1 MCLGMADV
9 GCRCL
14 HTTEPVH
21 TTPIYSYTKG
31 HEALWAL
38 MGVSVR
44 RPMLLKQ
51 IGPIV
56 DKRPVRRQLD
66 GYEEEEYPDRSG
78 PDLYRAMRGYPRMGS
93 GDRCGL
99 QLPDPGFALSR
110 IRSTAVCYRSRNW
123 ECLEICAERWKTVV
137 DLWPGDRVLNL
148 NMEVPRSGVQ
158 GTQPRYRIR

>member
-1 MCLGMADV
+1 MCGTVARGAV
-9 GCRCL
+9 Q
-14 HTTEPVH
+14 
-21 TTPIYSYTKG
+21 IKAS
-31 HEALWAL
+31 
-38 MGVSVR
+38 
-44 RPMLLKQ
+44 LLKQ

-56 DKRPVRRQLD
+56 DKQPVRRQLD

-137 DLWPGDRVLNL
+137 DLWPRDRVNNL
-148 NMEVPRSGVQ
+148 NIEVQRSGVHDLIVLLRRL
-158 GTQPRYRIR
+158 GTGVFLQAYFYRRRSIVKAGAGAGGV

>member
-1 MCLGMADV
+1 
-9 GCRCL
+9 
-14 HTTEPVH
+14 
-21 TTPIYSYTKG
+21 
-31 HEALWAL
+31 
-38 MGVSVR
+38 
-44 RPMLLKQ
+44 LLKQ

-56 DKRPVRRQLD
+56 DKQPVRRQLD

>member
-1 MCLGMADV
+1 M
-9 GCRCL
+9 
-14 HTTEPVH
+14 
-21 TTPIYSYTKG
+21 
-31 HEALWAL
+31 
-38 MGVSVR
+38 
-44 RPMLLKQ
+44 KQ

-78 PDLYRAMRGYPRMGS
+78 SDLYRAMRGYPRMGS

-148 NMEVPRSGVQ
+148 NVEVPRSGVQ
-158 GTQPRYRIR
+158 EYIVLFRRLGFTSAAGYSYWRISIGGGVL

>member
-1 MCLGMADV
+1 M
-9 GCRCL
+9 
-14 HTTEPVH
+14 
-21 TTPIYSYTKG
+21 TTPVG
-31 HEALWAL
+31 VLGPRVALQL
-38 MGVSVR
+38 R
-44 RPMLLKQ
+44 Q

-56 DKRPVRRQLD
+56 DKQPVRRQLD

-78 PDLYRAMRGYPRMGS
+78 PDFYRAMRGYPRMGS

-99 QLPDPGFALSR
+99 QLPDPGFALCR
-110 IRSTAVCYRSRNW
+110 IRSTAVWYRSRNW
-123 ECLEICAERWKTVV
+123 ECLEIRAERWKTVV

>member
-1 MCLGMADV
+1 MIV
-9 GCRCL
+9 GDEANRSNCGQETS
-14 HTTEPVH
+14 TTA
-21 TTPIYSYTKG
+21 TRR
-31 HEALWAL
+31 
-38 MGVSVR
+38 VR
-44 RPMLLKQ
+44 GR
-51 IGPIV
+51 G
-56 DKRPVRRQLD
+56 D
-66 GYEEEEYPDRSG
+66 PDRSG

-148 NMEVPRSGVQ
+148 NMEVPRSGVR
-158 GTQPRYRIR
+158 GTQPRYRM

>member
-1 MCLGMADV
+1 M
-9 GCRCL
+9 R
-14 HTTEPVH
+14 
-21 TTPIYSYTKG
+21 
-31 HEALWAL
+31 
-38 MGVSVR
+38 
-44 RPMLLKQ
+44 Q

-56 DKRPVRRQLD
+56 DKQPVRRQLD

-78 PDLYRAMRGYPRMGS
+78 PDLYRANMRGYPRMGS

-110 IRSTAVCYRSRNW
+110 IRSTAVCYRSRNR

>member
-1 MCLGMADV
+1 MLHHQCDLVDDISMQGGM
-9 GCRCL
+9 
-14 HTTEPVH
+14 
-21 TTPIYSYTKG
+21 
-31 HEALWAL
+31 
-38 MGVSVR
+38 
-44 RPMLLKQ
+44 KQ

-56 DKRPVRRQLD
+56 DKQPVRRQLD

>member
-1 MCLGMADV
+1 M
-9 GCRCL
+9 R
-14 HTTEPVH
+14 
-21 TTPIYSYTKG
+21 
-31 HEALWAL
+31 
-38 MGVSVR
+38 
-44 RPMLLKQ
+44 Q

-56 DKRPVRRQLD
+56 DKQTVRRHLD
-66 GYEEEEYPDRSG
+66 RYEEEEYPDRSG

-110 IRSTAVCYRSRNW
+110 IRSTAVCYRSRNR

-148 NMEVPRSGVQ
+148 NMEVPRSGVP

>member
-1 MCLGMADV
+1 M
-9 GCRCL
+9 
-14 HTTEPVH
+14 
-21 TTPIYSYTKG
+21 
-31 HEALWAL
+31 
-38 MGVSVR
+38 
-44 RPMLLKQ
+44 KQ

-56 DKRPVRRQLD
+56 DKQPVRRQLD

-123 ECLEICAERWKTVV
+123 ECLEIRAERWKTVV